1 MKPSIAEILRR
12 SRTLPPA
19 RKVAHLSGYIAAER
33 FFSEC
38 NYSRR
43 IIELEAAL
51 KDVINK
57 QLGREIRAD
66 KKLAS

>member
-1 MKPSIAEILRR
+1 MKPSIAEIIRRIRPMHPVHKASHLRGLIASEPRR
-12 SRTLPPA
+12 S
-19 RKVAHLSGYIAAER
+19 I
-33 FFSEC
+33 
-38 NYSRR
+38 RR
-43 IIELEAAL
+43 VELEAAL